1 MPAIG
6 LLINLDSDV
15 PCESAFMFFE
25 SFIDIN

>member
-6 LLINLDSDV
+6 LLINLASDV
-15 PCESAFMFFE
+15 PSENAFMFYE